1 MKIRRA
7 VIDVGT
13 NSVKL
18 LIVDIEHHRVKPVWE
33 GSKQTRLGRGFYQ
46 THHLQQ
52 PAISQTATA
61 VAAFAALARER
72 QAASI
77 RVIATSAA
85 RDARNADE
93 LITAIE
99 RAAQLKME
107 ILSGEQEA
115 DLVFQGVTTDPRFA
129 TEPLLLLDVGGGS
142 TEFILGQGGHPHFR
156 ESFPL
161 GSVRLMEHLPH
172 SDPPRLEE
180 LAGCREWVR
189 QFLHREVQP
198 GLETA
203 IIKQLAESRCDNRN
217 ALPPD
222 TRALPVAALSRR
234 RSGQGEGG
242 SHAKL
247 RLVGTGGT
255 AAILAR
261 IEGEVERYDRARIE
275 AIRLSRAR
283 VQWHVENLWRSPLQ
297 QRKEIIGL
305 PSSRADVI
313 LTGAVIYEA
322 VMDQF
327 GFSELRVSTRGLRFA
342 AVLHDCGTPAE
353 A

>member
-1 MKIRRA
+1 MKTRRA

-18 LIVDIEHHRVKPVWE
+18 LVADIEHHRVEPVWE
-33 GSKQTRLGRGFYQ
+33 GSKQTRLGRGFYE
-46 THHLQQ
+46 THRLQQ
-52 PAISQTATA
+52 AAISQTASA
-61 VAAFAALARER
+61 VAEFAAAAREH

-99 RAAQLKME
+99 HAAQLKME

-115 DLVFQGVTTDPRFA
+115 DLVFQGVTTDPRLT

-142 TEFILGQGGHPHFR
+142 TEFILGQNGQPHFR

-172 SDPPRLEE
+172 SDPPRPAE
-180 LAGCREWVR
+180 LAGCRQWVR
-189 QFLHREVQP
+189 QFLQKEVQP

-203 IIKQLAESRCDNRN
+203 MANELATSRRDALP
-217 ALPPD
+217 ALPP
-222 TRALPVAALSRR
+222 
-234 RSGQGEGG
+234 QEGVV
-242 SHAKL
+242 HAKP

-261 IEGEVERYDRARIE
+261 IEGEIEHYDRARIE

-283 VQWHVENLWRSPLQ
+283 VQWHIENLWRSPLQ
-297 QRKEIIGL
+297 QRKQIIGL
-305 PSSRADVI
+305 PASRADVI
-313 LTGAVIYEA
+313 LTGAVIYET
-322 VMDQF
+322 VMEQF
-327 GFSELRVSTRGLRFA
+327 AFSELRVSTRGLRFA
-342 AVLHDCGTPAE
+342 AVLDHGGAHPGA
-353 A
+353 